1 MNNINR
7 TRSTFFFA
15 VTVALTLVAGTF
27 LALAVTQEYESVL
40 GHFMRGAMFAPAVYV
55 TCGVAFVLGIVSWV
69 LFRRA
74 DVVYSTK
81 AGIFPCFAHALTAFL
96 AVAAL
101 IFDYLTVSSATVGIN
116 EGYSIG
122 VITVLYW
129 IFTAGTCG
137 AFLLFGFCG
146 AYKGNAGKLL
156 SFCPVIYCAVKT
168 IMLYFDASIAVNG
181 PLKIM
186 CQLAY
191 VSLMLMLVCD
201 CGLAVEKENIFGRY
215 YMCTVWACVMSGS
228 VSAAALGAH
237 IMNVKSFE
245 LTLAETCLLTAFF
258 LVALSKLWHL
268 SFKLIPAGEDEEQ

>member
-7 TRSTFFFA
+7 TKSTFIFS
-15 VTVALTLVAGTF
+15 VTVALIFVAGAF
-27 LALAVTQEYESVL
+27 LALAVALEYESGL
-40 GHFMRGAMFAPAVYV
+40 GHFMRDAMFAPAVYV
-55 TCGVAFVLGIVSWV
+55 TCGAAFILGIVSWV

-74 DVVYSTK
+74 DVEYGTK
-81 AGIFPCFAHALTAFL
+81 AGIFPCFAHALAAFL

-101 IFDYLTVSSATVGIN
+101 AFDYLTVSADTAGVSG
-116 EGYSIG
+116 GYSIG
-122 VITVLYW
+122 AITVLYC
-129 IFTAGTCG
+129 IFTAGTCA
-137 AFLLFGFCG
+137 AFLIFGFSG

-156 SFCPVIYCAVKT
+156 SFCPVIYCAIKT
-168 IMLYFDASIAVNG
+168 LMLYFDESVAVNS

-201 CGLAVEKENIFGRY
+201 SGLAVEKENIFGRY
-215 YMCTVWACVMSGS
+215 YMCTVWAAVMSGA
-228 VSAAALGAH
+228 VSAASLCAH

-245 LTLAETCLLTAFF
+245 LTLAETCLLTALF